1 MVTLIARFPLSP
13 KCEAMAVSKMR
24 QSLLPMTLD
33 MLLWILG
40 GGGGGGGGGR
50 GESESKER
58 RGREEREGERVKK
71 GEGERSGKERE

>member
-13 KCEAMAVSKMR
+13 KCEAMAVSKIR

-40 GGGGGGGGGR
+40 GGGGGGG
-50 GESESKER
+50 
-58 RGREEREGERVKK
+58 
-71 GEGERSGKERE
+71 KERE

>member
-13 KCEAMAVSKMR
+13 KCEAMAVSKIR

-40 GGGGGGGGGR
+40 GGGGGGGGVGR
-50 GESESKER
+50 RENEER
-58 RGREEREGERVKK
+58 RGREEWRVKK
-71 GEGERSGKERE
+71 GEGERGGKERE